1 MPGIT
6 RITRMEM
13 RGFKSFAN
21 KTELIFG
28 DGFNCVLGPNGSGKS
43 NVIDAL
49 CFVLGKSSVKDM
61 RAEKAA
67 NLIYNGGKH
76 KNPAKEAEVSIYFD
90 NSNKVFPLPDNEI
103 KVTRIIRSKEKETEK
118 DELEVGTH
126 GIYKI
131 NNKTKTR
138 QQILDLFSSVKVYPD
153 GYNIILQ
160 GDIVRFVEMPPV
172 ERRQIIEE
180 ISGISIYEEKKNK
193 AMNELKKV
201 EESLNNAEIIMV
213 ERKNY
218 LHELKKDRDHALK
231 FRDLDNKIKSNKATI
246 ISNKLEKKKIE
257 LARYEKDI
265 DTEKKQIEE
274 LEKDATE
281 LRTKIESVKK
291 EIDEINKEIEKRGEK
306 EQLQIH
312 KEVEQIKVELAV
324 NKQRIT
330 DIDSEFNKINER
342 KNQLQKTVNEL
353 HDKIKKID
361 NETIDLKKSISQK
374 QQLISEIEK
383 KIIAFKKKNQM
394 DNLEDIDK
402 SLESI
407 DKEADSLQEEIQKLR
422 EEQQNLLRE
431 KDKLELLVGNI
442 DAQVNK
448 VLELSKEHKKQ
459 VDELK
464 NKQTEFKN
472 TTLELNK
479 VLNEDSN
486 ISSQLMNAKQKLE
499 KKEEELARMS
509 AKNISIKEV
518 IGMGVAVQKILEQK
532 NSIKGI
538 HGLVSDLGHVKSEYA
553 LALEVAAGA
562 RIKSIVVEDDKVAAQ
577 CISYLK
583 DKKLGIATFL
593 PLNKLNP
600 PMIKPEVKSMKGQGI
615 IGMALDLVDYD
626 ARYNK
631 VFGYVFENTLVVKD
645 IEVARRL
652 GIGKLRMVTLDG
664 DLVETSGAM
673 HGGFRQKKEGAG
685 FKEKE
690 LTESL
695 SKLEVEVSD
704 LKKLVN
710 ALQGS
715 KEELE
720 EKITRLR
727 NFKAQLE
734 GDVIRL
740 EKSLHLDSKD
750 LDASKQQKSTL
761 EKELT
766 SIDAKLDKITGDVTS
781 KSKKLA
787 ELKIEKQ
794 KRRDKI
800 NELRNPALLAELNA
814 FEEKKRELRDETTI
828 LEGEI
833 KNNES
838 EITNILSPERDNIQR
853 ILKEQEKEKSNFD
866 KEKQN
871 LLTRTKEQEKSLK
884 EKEEAEKK
892 FYNQFK
898 ELFNKR
904 TKLSDNVS
912 KQENTLTNKLND
924 ARSVEQKI
932 NLVSLENAKIKA
944 ELAGLNEEFSQY
956 KNVEIYKNKAVEQI
970 EKEIA
975 QFEKMVEQIGA
986 VNMKALEIYE
996 AVEREYEELMK
1007 KKETLGKE
1015 RGDILSM
1022 ISEIDGKKKELFMNT
1037 FNIITQTFEKIF
1049 SALSQKGTAMLRLE
1063 NEEDPFAG
1071 GLNIKVR
1078 IIGKKFLDIRG
1089 LSGGEKTL
1097 TALAFI
1103 FAIQEH
1109 EPAPFYILDEVDA
1122 ALDKRNSEKLAQ
1134 LIKNYSNRCQ
1144 YILISHNDYV
1154 INQGETLYG
1163 VSMNEHGISKVTTL
1177 KL

>member
-1 MPGIT
+1 MSLIT

-21 KTELIFG
+21 KTELVFG
-28 DGFNCVLGPNGSGKS
+28 DGFNCVLGPNGAGKS

-49 CFVLGKSSVKDM
+49 CFVLGKSSVKEM

-90 NSNKVFPLPDNEI
+90 NSNKVFPMPESEI
-103 KVTRIIRSKEKETEK
+103 KITRIIRSKEKETEK
-118 DELEVGTH
+118 DETEIGTH

-138 QQILDLFSSVKVYPD
+138 QQILDFFSAVKIYPD

-160 GDIVRFVEMPPV
+160 GDIVRFVEMPPI

-201 EESLNNAEIIMV
+201 DESLNNAEIIMV

-218 LHELKKDRDHALK
+218 LYELKKDRDHALK
-231 FRDLDNKIKSNKATI
+231 FRDLDNKIKSNKATMI
-246 ISNKLEKKKIE
+246 FNKIEKKKIE
-257 LARYEKDI
+257 QERYEKDI
-265 DTEKKQIEE
+265 EKEKKQIEQ
-274 LEKDATE
+274 LEKEATDI
-281 LRTKIESVKK
+281 RIKIELFKK
-291 EIDEINKEIEKRGEK
+291 EINEINKEIEKRGEK
-306 EQLQIH
+306 EQIEIH
-312 KEVEQIKVELAV
+312 KEVEQIRVDLAV
-324 NKQRIT
+324 NKQRIN
-330 DIDSEFNKINER
+330 DIENEFSKINER
-342 KNQLQKTVNEL
+342 KTQLQKTLNEL
-353 HDKIKKID
+353 VEKIKRI
-361 NETIDLKKSISQK
+361 NVETSNLKKSISQK
-374 QQLISEIEK
+374 HQMIVDIEN
-383 KIIAFKKKNQM
+383 KITAFKKKNQM
-394 DNLEDIDK
+394 DTIGDIDK
-402 SLESI
+402 SLEVI
-407 DKEADSLQEEIQKLR
+407 DKEADSLQDEIQKLR

-431 KDKLELLVGNI
+431 KDKIEFLIGNI

-459 VDELK
+459 VDELR

-479 VLNEDSN
+479 ILNEDSN
-486 ISSQLMNAKQKLE
+486 ISSQLLNAKQKLE
-499 KKEEELARMS
+499 KKEEELAKLS

-538 HGLVSDLGHVKSEYA
+538 HGLVSDLGQVKSEHSV
-553 LALEVAAGA
+553 ALEVAAGA
-562 RIKSIVVEDDKVAAQ
+562 RIKSIVVDDDKVAAQ
-577 CISYLK
+577 CINYLK

-600 PMIKPEVKSMKGQGI
+600 PMIKSELRKTKGQGI
-615 IGMALDLVDYD
+615 IGMAIDLVDYD
-626 ARYNK
+626 SKYNR
-631 VFGYVFENTLVVKD
+631 VFNYVFENTLVVKD

-652 GIGKLRMVTLDG
+652 GIGRFRMVTLDG
-664 DLVETSGAM
+664 DLVETTGAM
-673 HGGFRQKKEGAG
+673 HGGFRQKKEGGG

-695 SKLEVEVSD
+695 SKIDLEVND
-704 LKKLVN
+704 LRRLVTT
-710 ALQGS
+710 LQGT

-720 EKITRLR
+720 EKIIRLR

-734 GDVIRL
+734 GEIIKL

-750 LDASKQQKSTL
+750 LDVSKQEKRIL
-761 EKELT
+761 EKELL
-766 SIDAKLDKITGDVTS
+766 SIDTKLEKINNDVS
-781 KSKKLA
+781 LKSKKLA

-794 KRRDKI
+794 RRRDKI

-814 FEEKKRELRDETTI
+814 FEEKKRELKDEVSI

-833 KNNES
+833 KNNDS
-838 EITNILSPERDNIQR
+838 EITNILIPERENIQK
-853 ILKEQEKEKSNFD
+853 ILKDQEKEISVFD

-871 LLTRTKEQEKSLK
+871 LIRKIAEQEKNLK
-884 EKEEAEKK
+884 EKEDAEKK

-904 TKLSDNVS
+904 TKISDQVS
-912 KQENTLTNKLND
+912 KQENILNNKLND
-924 ARSVEQKI
+924 ARSIEQKI
-932 NLVSLENAKIKA
+932 NLISLENAKIKA
-944 ELAGLNEEFSQY
+944 ELATLNEEFNQY
-956 KNVEIYKNKAVEQI
+956 RDIEIYRGKAIEQI

-996 AVEREYEELMK
+996 AVEKEYEELMK
-1007 KKETLGKE
+1007 KKETLSKE
-1015 RGDILSM
+1015 REDILNM
-1022 ISEIDGKKKELFMNT
+1022 IAEIDGKKKELFMNT

-1049 SALSQKGTAMLRLE
+1049 SALSQKGTAMLKLE

-1071 GLNIKVR
+1071 GLNIRVR

-1122 ALDKRNSEKLAQ
+1122 SLDKRNSEKLAQ
-1134 LIKNYSNRCQ
+1134 LIKNYSARSQ

-1154 INQGETLYG
+1154 INQAETLYG